1 MMPTNLRDIIIKNVP
16 ISNLFHPDNVSVIAM
31 TLGYISDDD
40 HEKIVSVIGL
50 NCVSAEIQRIK
61 KVLFS
66 TCNKN
71 TIDKIEYGLREAF
84 I

>member
-1 MMPTNLRDIIIKNVP
+1 MYQSLTCSTLII
-16 ISNLFHPDNVSVIAM
+16 SVIAL

-84 I
+84 TFLVLFEMKVN